1 MKAKI
6 EIEISEDHDLEYELT
21 ALANRYKYKRFFDDL
36 YDEVFRPVIKYSDD
50 ESEIDAFDDV
60 WDKVR
65 EFRSKFD
72 E

>member
-6 EIEISEDHDLEYELT
+6 EIEISEDQDLEYELT
-21 ALANRYKYKRFFDDL
+21 ALAKRYKYKRFFDEL

-50 ESEIDAFDDV
+50 EKLSNKYEMI
-60 WDKVR
+60 WDKIQ
-65 EFRSKFD
+65 EFKDSL